1 MAPNYGYQASIA
13 IGDALPVTQRIDFIS
28 ETFSLKQEMPYL
40 GGMRGVRARNI
51 NRVREG
57 IRRVDGNIV
66 CQPTALE
73 WSYLLPW
80 ILGGAAVGTSYPISE
95 TVPGK
100 YIMKDMGSKV
110 YTYDHCRV
118 SKCTIACQQGETLK
132 VTLDVAGV
140 DEVPGNS
147 GTFPVLT
154 LDATTTPFMFFDVV
168 LTFGGTTYIIKDL
181 EFSIDNVLDTERFF
195 SSKTLSPDAGA
206 TDRMVCQ
213 SRCGSTGT
221 RRMVTP
227 TPCSPRVSLASRRPL
242 SSPTAQPSSVS
253 FSARSASRRSV
264 RRSKGAAKSCFQCV
278 GFVTPLVLP
287 LKSPAP

>member
-13 IGDALPVTQRIDFIS
+13 IGDALPVTQRLDFIS

-80 ILGGAAVGTSYPISE
+80 ILGGTPVGTSYPIAE
-95 TVPGK
+95 TVPSK

-206 TDRMVCQ
+206 TDRMVSFNFHAPHGDAYALFASGQ
-213 SRCGSTGT
+213 SGVTASAVFTNGSAILSFVFGK
-221 RRMVTP
+221 VCFP
-227 TPCSPRVSLASRRPL
+227 AISPPVEGRGEILLPMRGVCYA
-242 SSPTAQPSSVS
+242 T
-253 FSARSASRRSV
+253 
-264 RRSKGAAKSCFQCV
+264 GAAPEITCTLTQ
-278 GFVTPLVLP
+278 P
-287 LKSPAP
+287 